1 METRQGSCP
10 ALSILIV
17 EDEIL
22 THMPLR
28 LFISSKFPGA
38 VINFAENGK
47 KALELFRE
55 HLPELVITDMIM
67 PEMNGIQMTRTM
79 KSIKADTQFIV
90 LTGSSDHNLVETFS
104 ELGVIDYIVKPV
116 EFEKLF
122 LAIQKGMAGNPL
134 GRQATM

>member
-28 LFISSKFPGA
+28 LFISCKFPGV

-55 HLPELVITDMIM
+55 HLPDLVITDMIM
-67 PEMNGIQMTRTM
+67 PEMNGIQMARTI
-79 KSIKADTQFIV
+79 KSIKADTHFIV
-90 LTGSSDHNLVETFS
+90 LTGSSDHNLVGKFS

-122 LAIQKGMAGNPL
+122 LAIQKSMAGNL
-134 GRQATM
+134 LERQATM